1 MSHHPRPRGADWLA
15 AILMGAALGA
25 PILGVGSRYGMRA
38 IAIARD
44 QVPSFT
50 LDGSLAVVFM
60 GVVTGAVVGALF
72 ALGRTLAPHSRFGR
86 NAIFWSLTTALVWRG
101 INPVDVLQL
110 VWFAPL
116 FLIHGGLLTL
126 YWCRV
131 RIRGTANLRPTA
143 NGPRLTANR

>member
-1 MSHHPRPRGADWLA
+1 MSHNPRPRGADWLA
-15 AILMGAALGA
+15 AIVMGAALGA

-60 GVVTGAVVGALF
+60 GAVTGAVAGAIF
-72 ALGRTLAPHSRFGR
+72 AFGRTVAPHSRFGR
-86 NAIFWSLTTALVWRG
+86 NAIFWTLITALVWRG
-101 INPVDVLQL
+101 INPVDVLQV
-110 VWFAPL
+110 VWFGPL
-116 FLIHGGLLTL
+116 FLIHGALLTL

-131 RIRGTANLRPTA
+131 RIRGKAHSQPLAVGR
-143 NGPRLTANR
+143 